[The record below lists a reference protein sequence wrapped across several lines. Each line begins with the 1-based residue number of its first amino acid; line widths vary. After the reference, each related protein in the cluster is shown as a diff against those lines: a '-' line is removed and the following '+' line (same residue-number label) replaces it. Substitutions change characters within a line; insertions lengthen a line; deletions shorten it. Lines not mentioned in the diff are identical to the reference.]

1 MNTGQG
7 RGELLD
13 VRGLHVSYRGRGS
26 GRRGGTVAVDG
37 VSLSVAPEE
46 TLGLVGESGSGKTT
60 VARCVAGLLRPKAG
74 TLTFDGRPL
83 GRAGRRSPEARR
95 AVQMVFQDPRSSL
108 NPRMT
113 VASIIAEVWHT
124 HPVTAPEGDRTLA
137 LHRLLADM
145 GLDPEVAS
153 RRAGD
158 LSGGQCQRVSIARA
172 LAVRP
177 RLLVCDEAVSALDV
191 SVQAQ
196 ILRLLIDLR
205 DRHRLAMLFISHDLG
220 VVHQIADR
228 VAVMRRG
235 VIVEQGATGEVL
247 TAPRHPYTRELL
259 DAALDLA
266 DPVPDG
272 GKVRDD
278 DGTVR
283 DHGTVRGDDG
293 AVPDDGTA
301 DDKAAV

>member
-1 MNTGQG
+1 MSAEEKAGEG
-7 RGELLD
+7 RLLD
-13 VRGLHVSYRGRGS
+13 VRDLRVSYGGRGI
-26 GRRGGTVAVDG
+26 GRRRGAPAVDG

-60 VARCVAGLLRPKAG
+60 VARCVAGLLRPGAG
-74 TLTFDGRPL
+74 TITLDGRPL
-83 GRAGRRSPEARR
+83 GRAGRRTPESRR

-124 HPVTAPEGDRTLA
+124 HPLTAPDGDRTEA

-196 ILRLLIDLR
+196 ILRLLADLR
-205 DRHRLAMLFISHDLG
+205 ARHRLAMLFISHDLG

-228 VAVMRRG
+228 VAVMHRG
-235 VIVEQGATGEVL
+235 VLVEEGRTGDVL
-247 TAPRHPYTRELL
+247 TAPRHAYTRTLL
-259 DAALDLA
+259 DAALDL
-266 DPVPDG
+266 DDSVPG
-272 GKVRDD
+272 
-278 DGTVR
+278 DGT
-283 DHGTVRGDDG
+283 T
-293 AVPDDGTA
+293 
-301 DDKAAV
+301 DDKAVV

>member
-1 MNTGQG
+1 MNAPPPDT
-7 RGELLD
+7 LLD
-13 VRGLHVSYRGRGS
+13 VRDLRVTYGR
-26 GRRGGTVAVDG
+26 RRGGFRAVDG

-60 VARCVAGLLRPKAG
+60 VARCVAGLIRPDAG
-74 TLTFDGRPL
+74 TVAFEGRPL
-83 GRAGRRSPEARR
+83 GPAGRRPAELQR

-113 VASIIAEVWHT
+113 VAAVIGEAWRT
-124 HPVTAPEGDRTLA
+124 HPSAAPDGDRTEA
-137 LHRLLADM
+137 LHRLLDDV
-145 GLDPEVAS
+145 GLDPSTAR

-172 LAVRP
+172 LAVSP

-196 ILRLLIDLR
+196 ILRLLDDLR
-205 DRHRLAMLFISHDLG
+205 RERKLALLFISHDLG

-235 VIVEQGATGEVL
+235 ELVEQGAAADVMG
-247 TAPRHPYTRELL
+247 APRHEYTRALL
-259 DAALDLA
+259 DAALDL
-266 DPVPDG
+266 
-272 GKVRDD
+272 D
-278 DGTVR
+278 DGTPR
-283 DHGTVRGDDG
+283 DKDTP
-293 AVPDDGTA
+293 A
-301 DDKAAV
+301 